1 MQVETKPGMYL
12 SQRNNRL
19 VKKRNHD
26 DVHQLVVQVQ
36 NEESTIP
43 SKVEDS
49 LDDTESVTDTE
60 IWEVQNDFVSDD
72 SVTDNEIWAM
82 DEDYVTDDDL

>member
-1 MQVETKPGMYL
+1 
-12 SQRNNRL
+12 

-72 SVTDNEIWAM
+72 ITDNEIWAM